1 MPFPRFIVFYNGET
15 EIYETMEMKLS
26 ESFGR
31 KDEVPAVE
39 CIAKFVNINYGHNQE
54 LLNSCKNLH
63 DYSYFVDCV
72 RKYLKQGFPLK
83 VALDLAID
91 ECIEKDI
98 LRDILVKHRAEVKG
112 MFLTTFDKKMYEE
125 AMRMDG
131 RKEEQ
136 ENTERERKRADK
148 EKERADKE
156 KERADKAEE
165 EIKKLKEELERLTRG
180 QV

>member
-1 MPFPRFIVFYNGET
+1 M
-15 EIYETMEMKLS
+15 
-26 ESFGR
+26 
-31 KDEVPAVE
+31 
-39 CIAKFVNINYGHNQE
+39 
-54 LLNSCKNLH
+54 H
-63 DYSYFVDCV
+63 DSYFVDCV

-83 VALDLAID
+83 RALDLAID

-136 ENTERERKRADK
+136 ENTERERQRANQA
-148 EKERADKE
+148 EERANQAE
-156 KERADKAEE
+156 ERANQAEE
-165 EIKKLKEELERLTRG
+165 RANRAEGKNLND
-180 QV
+180 